1 VLVNSQKVN
10 CRRWTAG
17 LVLLAVLAL
26 SSCGK
31 KSDESTASNS
41 SSQPAGQSSAPAGS
55 TTASTTASKEPTATA
70 TSKSTTSKSSSSNT
84 SKSSSSKSSAL
95 SAEAQKLGVKP
106 NGTDCPTN
114 APIKGN
120 LSKKGNQIYH
130 DTKEASYKTVKPEI
144 CFADVATA
152 QKAGFRAPKAAK

>member
-10 CRRWTAG
+10 GRLWTAG
-17 LVLLAVLAL
+17 LVLFAVLAL

-31 KSDESTASNS
+31 KADQSTTSNT
-41 SSQPAGQSSAPAGS
+41 SSQPAGQSSGPGS
-55 TTASTTASKEPTATA
+55 SNTASNTASKEPTD
-70 TSKSTTSKSSSSNT
+70 TSGAKSTT

-106 NGTDCPTN
+106 TGSDCPSN

-120 LSKKGNQIYH
+120 LNKGKKLYH
-130 DTKEASYKTVKPEI
+130 QTKDASYKGVKPEI
-144 CFADVATA
+144 CFADAATA
-152 QKAGFRAPKAAK
+152 QKAGFSAPKGAK

>member
-1 VLVNSQKVN
+1 MLVNSQKVN

-70 TSKSTTSKSSSSNT
+70 TSKSTT